1 MNLMW
6 GTLTEIRDMWVLPSV
21 RQRLGLALFSI
32 GVGLIA
38 GTGGL
43 ALIVADQDSD
53 PRRRIRIRSC
63 ADANCCNSCS
73 KVGCGGAAC
82 RKRYLRAK

>member
-1 MNLMW
+1 MW
-6 GTLTEIRDMWVLPSV
+6 GTLTEVRDVWVLPSV
-21 RQRLGLALFSI
+21 RQRLGLALFSM

-53 PRRRIRIRSC
+53 PRGVF
-63 ADANCCNSCS
+63 AYAPVTDASRCNSCS
-73 KVGCGGAAC
+73 KVRCGGAAC
-82 RKRYLRAK
+82 ENGTCARGE

>member
-1 MNLMW
+1 MW
-6 GTLTEIRDMWVLPSV
+6 GTLTEVRDVSVLPSV
-21 RQRLGLALFSI
+21 RQRLGLVLFSM

-53 PRRRIRIRSC
+53 PRGVFAYAPVQTLQRVPIIVVHSP
-63 ADANCCNSCS
+63 N
-73 KVGCGGAAC
+73 V
-82 RKRYLRAK
+82 

>member
-1 MNLMW
+1 VNLSC
-6 GTLTEIRDMWVLPSV
+6 GTLTEVRDVWVLPSV
-21 RQRLGLALFSI
+21 RHRLGLALFSM

-53 PRRRIRIRSC
+53 PRGVFAFAPVQTLQHVPTGVNRDSQ
-63 ADANCCNSCS
+63 DAP
-73 KVGCGGAAC
+73 KEGV
-82 RKRYLRAK
+82 